1 MNVRPVAPSIPTG
14 TTCDSLSATNV
25 ISFLLLTAQAIFSF
39 LDEPAGW
46 TRPRAIAASDVK
58 PVHSCKARLQTQLR
72 VDYAGILSGRSIVR
86 HAYVPVGTCVA
97 QQMPDAAR

>member
-1 MNVRPVAPSIPTG
+1 MNPLAGLGRG
-14 TTCDSLSATNV
+14 QLLRLLLSLSD
-25 ISFLLLTAQAIFSF
+25 S
-39 LDEPAGW
+39 E
-46 TRPRAIAASDVK
+46 